1 MASRAVPDH
10 VDVVIVGAG
19 LSGIG
24 AASIL
29 KRDRPDKTFVILE
42 SRGAVGGTWDLFRYP
57 GVRSDSDMHTLG
69 FSFRPWTDSK
79 SLADGEAIRDY
90 ILGTVDDEGLSPH
103 ILLNHRVVSAEWH
116 SADSQWTVTTV
127 RTSDGEWAGSDPSA
141 ESRVF
146 TCSFLYVCSGY
157 YRYDEGHAPT
167 IPGAES
173 FEGTIVHPQHW
184 PEPLDWT
191 GKRVVVIGSGAT
203 AVTLVPS
210 MAETAAHVTMLQRSP
225 TYIAPVASH
234 DRLADLL
241 RGRLP
246 VRLAY
251 QLVRLK
257 NIAWLMFTYR
267 LSRRRPDTMK
277 AILRK
282 AAVDRLPADFAI
294 DPHLTPSY
302 EPWDQRLCLIPDADL
317 FRAISG
323 GTASIVTDRIS
334 EITAG
339 GIRLSSGAFLDA
351 DLIVTATGL
360 QLLYLGGMTVTVDGT
375 AVDVP
380 RTLTYKGMMLS
391 GVPNFAM
398 TIGYTNATWTLKAD
412 LVARYVARLLRFMD
426 RRGYRTVTPHARESV
441 AGAELTPLIDLKSG
455 YVLRDVE
462 ALPKQGAKTPWRL
475 HQNYA
480 RDFAMLRAGRLTD
493 AVRFGFAGERTAA
506 STTRTSGERPR
517 APLEQAGTQT
527 VTVDGA
533 RIRYRITGEGPPI
546 LLLHGIGQSLRDW
559 DEQHELLARRHR
571 VHSLDLPGF
580 AYSDRLP
587 GPARLDRLTDAIPA
601 FLDAV
606 GVTTAVPVIGHSL
619 GGAVAMSLAVRHPDR
634 VRALVL
640 VDSAGFGQDV
650 TLALRLLTVKPL
662 GAAMLRPRLAS
673 SRMAVRTAFA
683 DQSAVTDARIA
694 HAYRLS
700 QRRNHRDTMLDL
712 AGELGTYRGVRT
724 SWREDL
730 LTALAQADLPILI
743 LWGDRDRILP
753 FTQLAAAASALPH
766 ARTHVFEST
775 GHMPQIER
783 ADEFAEVVEGF
794 LADADSPHRHS

>member
-1 MASRAVPDH
+1 MPDH

-29 KRDRPDKTFVILE
+29 KRDHPDRTFVILE

-103 ILLNHRVVSAEWH
+103 IRLNHRVVSAEWR

-127 RTSDGEWAGSDPSA
+127 RTSDGEWAGRDPSA
-141 ESRVF
+141 ETRTF

-173 FEGTIVHPQHW
+173 FEGRIVHPQHW
-184 PEPLDWT
+184 PETLDWT

-302 EPWDQRLCLIPDADL
+302 QPWDQRLCLIPDADL
-317 FRAISG
+317 FRAISRG
-323 GTASIVTDRIS
+323 AASIVTDSIS

-360 QLLYLGGMTVTVDGT
+360 QLLYLGGMTMTVDGT

-426 RRGYRTVTPHARESV
+426 RRGYRTVTPHARRPF
-441 AGAELTPLIDLKSG
+441 AGTELTPLIDLKSG

-462 ALPKQGAKTPWRL
+462 ALPKQGARAPWRL
-475 HQNYA
+475 HQSYA

-493 AVRFGFAGERTAA
+493 DVRFGFAGERTAA
-506 STTRTSGERPR
+506 SVARPPAERPR
-517 APLEQAGTQT
+517 IPLEKEGTQT
-527 VTVDGA
+527 VTIDGA
-533 RIRYRITGEGPPI
+533 RIRYRITGEGTPI

-587 GPARLDRLTDAIPA
+587 GPARLDRLADVVPA

-673 SRMAVRTAFA
+673 SRMAVRAAFS

-700 QRRNHRDTMLDL
+700 QRTNHRETMLDL
-712 AGELGTYRGVRT
+712 AGELGTYRGART

-730 LTALAQADLPILI
+730 LTTLAQADLPILL
-743 LWGDRDRILP
+743 LWGDSDRIQP
-753 FTQLAAAASALPH
+753 FTQLASAAAALPH

-794 LADADSPHRHS
+794 LTDVDPPRTES